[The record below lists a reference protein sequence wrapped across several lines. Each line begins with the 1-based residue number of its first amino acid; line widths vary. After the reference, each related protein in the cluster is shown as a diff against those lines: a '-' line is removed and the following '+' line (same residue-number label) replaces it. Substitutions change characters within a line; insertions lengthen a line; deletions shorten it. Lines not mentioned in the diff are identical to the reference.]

1 MTIKLIDAEGNIVRT
16 VYNVRG
22 IEQPGDGKRP
32 HPASWWLLME
42 TSDTPVAIGKQF
54 RLLVTVED

>member
-1 MTIKLIDAEGNIVRT
+1 MIIKLIDAEGNIART

-22 IEQPGDGKRP
+22 IEQPEGA

-42 TSDTPVAIGKQF
+42 TSDTPVAVAKRF
-54 RLLVTVED
+54 RLLVTMDE